1 MAFEILMG
9 IHVTDDNE
17 FQKYR
22 DGMEPILNSVG
33 GSVGYDFRISEVLLS
48 KTDDEINRVF
58 TMEFPSEKV
67 MNDFLSRPEYLKV
80 KSTYLDRS
88 VKTRTTIAMYEKSS

>member
-1 MAFEILMG
+1 MAIKIVMG

-17 FQKYR
+17 YQKYR
-22 DGMEPILNSVG
+22 EGMEPILNSVG
-33 GSVGYDFRISEVLLS
+33 GFFGYDFRISEVLRS

-67 MNDFLSRPEYLKV
+67 MNEFFSRPEYLKV
-80 KSTYLDRS
+80 RSMYLDRS
-88 VKTRTTIAMYEKSS
+88 VKTRTTIAMYEESS

>member
-1 MAFEILMG
+1 MTFEILMG
-9 IHVTDDNE
+9 SHVTDDNE
-17 FQKYR
+17 YQKYR
-22 DGMEPILNSVG
+22 EGMEPILNSVG
-33 GSVGYDFRISEVLLS
+33 GSFGYDFRISEVLRS

-67 MNDFLSRPEYLKV
+67 MNDFFSKPEYLKV
-80 KSTYLDRS
+80 RSMYLHRS

>member
-1 MAFEILMG
+1 MALEIVMG

-17 FQKYR
+17 YQKYR
-22 DGMEPILNSVG
+22 EGMEPILNSVG
-33 GSVGYDFRISEVLLS
+33 GSFGYDFRISEVLRS

-67 MNDFLSRPEYLKV
+67 MNDFLSSPEYLKV
-80 KSTYLDRS
+80 KSMYLDRS